1 MDVDRFL
8 RELPALFERFP
19 TSPTPL
25 DRSLAPV
32 LERVDGLAA
41 ENNLALL
48 RLAGSLLGPGEVYAE
63 IGSLHG
69 RSLVAALERTDARF
83 VALDNF
89 SFDGSSRER
98 LEGTL
103 AEFGLAGRGSVVEGD
118 AQRSL
123 DAGALGSDPVGVLYY
138 DGDHSTEA
146 TLAALRR
153 APPHLA
159 QRALLI
165 VDDSDWERVA
175 KASSAYVA
183 EEPRATLALAI
194 DGRARDQP
202 WWWDGM
208 HLITWDG
215 RT

>member
-8 RELPALFERFP
+8 RELPDLFERFP
-19 TSPTPL
+19 ASPVPL

-32 LERVDGLAA
+32 RERVEGLAE

-48 RLAGSLLGPGEVYAE
+48 RLAGSLLAPGEVYAE
-63 IGSLHG
+63 VGSLHG
-69 RSLVAALERTDARF
+69 LSLVAALERTDARF

-103 AEFGLAGRGSVVEGD
+103 ADFGLAGRGSIVEGD

-123 DAGALGSDPVGVLYY
+123 EAGALGPDPVGVLYY

-153 APPHLA
+153 APAHLA
-159 QRALLI
+159 PRALVI

-175 KASSAYVA
+175 EATRTFAA
-183 EEPRATLALAI
+183 EEPRATLALEI
-194 DGRARDQP
+194 DGRARAQP

-208 HLITWDG
+208 HVIAWDG
-215 RT
+215 RG